1 MNTQLDQPYTR
12 IARIYDDIMRDVDY
26 EGWSD
31 YIDEII
37 QYHHPDAV
45 DLLEL
50 GCGTGGHAIKL
61 EELECYRIVAT
72 DISPEMVRLAEEKAS
87 RLDAMIEFEVADFL
101 NFQLNRFFDAIF
113 LVFDSINYVHQP
125 ENLTSLFQSAENHL
139 NPNGIFIFDFTT
151 PSFSQKV
158 EHSLN
163 ESSRRIDDI
172 RYSRKSSW
180 DPNNRM
186 HTNLFTIET
195 LDPQTGNVIKTE
207 EETHRQKIH
216 HPEEIESVIADSGL
230 KVEARYSD
238 FDFTSVD
245 DETDRITMVLRKCP
259 ITR

>member
-1 MNTQLDQPYTR
+1 MNTELDQPYTR

-37 QYHHPDAV
+37 QYHHRDAV

-50 GCGTGGHAIKL
+50 GCGTGGHALKL

-72 DISPEMVRLAEEKAS
+72 DKSPEMVRIADEKAA
-87 RLDAMIEFEVADFL
+87 RLNAGIEFEVADFL
-101 NFQLNRFFDAIF
+101 NFRMNRSFDAIY
-113 LVFDSINYVHQP
+113 LVFDSINYVHNP
-125 ENLTSLFQSAENHL
+125 EELAGLFQSVEDHL
-139 NPNGIFIFDFTT
+139 NPAGIFIFDFTT
-151 PSFSQKV
+151 PSFSKKV
-158 EHSLN
+158 EQSLN
-163 ESSRRIDDI
+163 ESSRRIGDI

-180 DPNNRM
+180 DPNSRL
-186 HTNLFTIET
+186 HTNHFVIET

-207 EETHRQKIH
+207 DETHRQKIH
-216 HPEEIESVIADSGL
+216 HPEEIESAIAESGL